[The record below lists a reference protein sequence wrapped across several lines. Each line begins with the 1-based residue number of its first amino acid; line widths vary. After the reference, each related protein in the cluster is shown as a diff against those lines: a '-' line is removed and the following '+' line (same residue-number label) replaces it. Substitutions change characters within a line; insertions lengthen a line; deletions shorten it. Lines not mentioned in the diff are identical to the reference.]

1 MDRLKNIR
9 KQRLAN
15 RPAFDGSLNDEA
27 LQIKAINVAP
37 DGSADEIKIKPQ
49 SFEEIQEVISAA
61 SQIQGGG
68 LDSVQSIREKKPKLE
83 LDFDGLREDFEE
95 IKRRSNINVVIK
107 ASPSKIKADGESLN
121 LRNLKNVPS
130 V

>member
-15 RPAFDGSLNDEA
+15 KPQFDGSLNDDA

-49 SFEEIQEVISAA
+49 SFEEI
-61 SQIQGGG
+61 
-68 LDSVQSIREKKPKLE
+68 
-83 LDFDGLREDFEE
+83 
-95 IKRRSNINVVIK
+95 
-107 ASPSKIKADGESLN
+107 
-121 LRNLKNVPS
+121 
-130 V
+130 